1 MGGLKRKI
9 DTEKKVEGKKPRA
22 VTFSK
27 RRKGL
32 FSKAAELC
40 LLSDAQIAILATPV
54 SSNSHNSFY
63 TFGHSSV
70 DSVVAAFLAGQT
82 PTRDDVLD
90 DDEKLG
96 FWWEDESL
104 ANSENAE
111 ELGDAID
118 SMKRMLHDLK
128 ELQRD
133 HQHVLVEKDNNNNNA
148 SSFTLR
154 GNDDVGEGCSNFDQ
168 IFDSV
173 DDETQSQ
180 VMPMINLDDDDF
192 FSSDFFNEI
201 DIDALY
207 YASTNF

>member
-1 MGGLKRKI
+1 M
-9 DTEKKVEGKKPRA
+9 
-22 VTFSK
+22 
-27 RRKGL
+27 
-32 FSKAAELC
+32 
-40 LLSDAQIAILATPV
+40 
-54 SSNSHNSFY
+54 
-63 TFGHSSV
+63 

-118 SMKRMLHDLK
+118 SMKRMLQDLK
-128 ELQRD
+128 QLQRD
-133 HQHVLVEKDNNNNNA
+133 HQHVVVENENNNNNNNA
-148 SSFTLR
+148 SFTLR

-168 IFDSV
+168 IFDSEV
-173 DDETQSQ
+173 HESQSQ

-192 FSSDFFNEI
+192 FSSDFFNDI

-207 YASTNF
+207 ASINF